1 VKKDEAMGGAVL
13 FFFGGL
19 TTLLSLRM
27 PIGTFR
33 AAGAGLFPLLLGIIL
48 MVLSGLFLLSLLLRK
63 ENGLEKK
70 EAPVEAAPRSLKPV
84 ILFLGMMALATLFF
98 DFLGY
103 PLIAFLLML
112 ALLKVLGMK
121 RWSINALLSL
131 ATALVSYLLFVQWLK
146 IPLPK
151 GWLGI

>member
-48 MVLSGLFLLSLLLRK
+48 MVLSGLFLLSLLLQK
-63 ENGLEKK
+63 ENGLETRS
-70 EAPVEAAPRSLKPV
+70 PGDSPRRLNRYPFSGDDGSV
-84 ILFLGMMALATLFF
+84 TLFLFP
-98 DFLGY
+98 GY
-103 PLIAFLLML
+103 PLIAFL
-112 ALLKVLGMK
+112 
-121 RWSINALLSL
+121 
-131 ATALVSYLLFVQWLK
+131 
-146 IPLPK
+146 
-151 GWLGI
+151 